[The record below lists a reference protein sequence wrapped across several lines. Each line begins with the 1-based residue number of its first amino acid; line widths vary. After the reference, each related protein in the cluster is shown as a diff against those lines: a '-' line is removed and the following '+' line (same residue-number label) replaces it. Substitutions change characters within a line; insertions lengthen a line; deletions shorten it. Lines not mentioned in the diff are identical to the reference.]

1 MHSQRIFL
9 HFPRMFLNFQLLGC
23 SVATILSWSQK
34 WSEKTNFFRSFK
46 LEKLPHFLQCC
57 PQETIFKL
65 YSTILNFF
73 LAWEFPDYCQSSW
86 RQLMNGVL
94 GRAPYCVLMKLSF
107 RVLFYSRLAPFLI
120 MSFRS
125 WLPPAD
131 CVSNASYW
139 RGTVC
144 VSHEK
149 SPYLAVP
156 WFLGETKWSK
166 AEDEDPVSL
175 FLRVSRALLH
185 TANCNKGHLVLF
197 RWRLKLYQSH
207 LVWVRATWSA
217 PLCCSLK
224 RQHTQEEV
232 QAAPAGQSVA
242 LEDLVTNRTICSARG
257 ETKTYVQQRVKDP
270 ARQNQAIKADELQL
284 RRQSDNHSPD
294 TSLNH
299 MKEEHGNRPLGACIL
314 QCMTMLK

>member
-1 MHSQRIFL
+1 MEWK
-9 HFPRMFLNFQLLGC
+9 N
-23 SVATILSWSQK
+23 
-34 WSEKTNFFRSFK
+34 NFFRSFE
-46 LEKLPHFLQCC
+46 LEKLPHFLQWC
-57 PQETIFKL
+57 PQGTIFKL

-94 GRAPYCVLMKLSF
+94 MKLSF

-125 WLPPAD
+125 WLSPAD
-131 CVSNASYW
+131 RVSNASYW
-139 RGTVC
+139 RGNCVC
-144 VSHEK
+144 VTRKISIFGR
-149 SPYLAVP
+149 
-156 WFLGETKWSK
+156 FL
-166 AEDEDPVSL
+166 VSRVKPSDQRLRTRTL
-175 FLRVSRALLH
+175 FLSFWGSLALFLH
-185 TANCNKGHLVLF
+185 TANCHKGRLVLF
-197 RWRLKLYQSH
+197 RRRLKLNQSH

-224 RQHTQEEV
+224 RQHTQDEV
-232 QAAPAGQSVA
+232 QAAPAGQYVA